1 MRRVCVVPFRAA
13 HAAESRRKMPGEA
26 AIGANNGGKTLE
38 EHLSRL
44 ITRRDKEPKDEI
56 FD

>member
-44 ITRRDKEPKDEI
+44 KTRRDKEPKDEI